1 MGLNTTTFNTD
12 ELITAYAD
20 NQISDPV
27 TKQQVE
33 ELLRKD
39 QKLLAKYKS
48 ELLTKQLLK
57 SRMPQADLP
66 RETYM
71 KVMSSVDD
79 AISASKKKY
88 ADTYSTSRAGI
99 SNPAVNSSAVIE
111 YPSFWQSLKETF
123 TGKFIGVPRYAFAIL
138 AFFIIGGL
146 VYFSGGKKTRNP
158 YILSGTES
166 SIMVQAVNSFHKVL
180 NGEVK
185 PQLKSSNAAEVEKF
199 VMEKAHFDPYVP
211 QIDNYSISGVVCNDY
226 HGQELA
232 HLIYQDNDGNL
243 IYIFQVPITAV
254 QKKNLDLPEDVQKEI
269 NLAKYYM
276 CDEVDENDCTMTLWY
291 KENNV
296 CASMS
301 NMPKKEM
308 FTTFTSFNK

>member
-1 MGLNTTTFNTD
+1 MGLNTTTFNSD
-12 ELITAYAD
+12 ELISAYAD
-20 NQISDPV
+20 NQITDPE

-33 ELLRKD
+33 ELLKKD
-39 QKLLAKYKS
+39 QKLEAKYRS
-48 ELLTKQLLK
+48 EILTKQLLK
-57 SRMPQADLP
+57 NRIPQAELP
-66 RETYM
+66 DATYL
-71 KVMSSVDD
+71 KVMSSIDG
-79 AISASKKKY
+79 AIAASKKKY
-88 ADTYSTSRAGI
+88 ADSHAI
-99 SNPAVNSSAVIE
+99 NSAVIE

-123 TGKFIGVPRYAFAIL
+123 TGRFLGAPRYAFAVL
-138 AFFIIGGL
+138 AFIIIGGL

-180 NGEVK
+180 KGEVT
-185 PQLKSSNAAEVEKF
+185 PQLKSSNAAEVEKYI
-199 VMEKAHFDPYVP
+199 MEKAHFDPYVP
-211 QIDNYSISGVVCNDY
+211 QIDNYNISGVVCNEY

-232 HLIYQDNDGNL
+232 HLIYQDSKGNM
-243 IYIFQVPITAV
+243 IYIFQVPISAV
-254 QKKNLDLPEDVQKEI
+254 QKKSLDLPDDVQKEI

>member
-1 MGLNTTTFNTD
+1 MGLNTTTFNSD
-12 ELITAYAD
+12 ELISAYAD
-20 NQISDPV
+20 NQITDPE

-33 ELLRKD
+33 ELLKKD
-39 QKLLAKYKS
+39 QKLEAKYKS

-57 SRMPQADLP
+57 NRIPQAELP
-66 RETYM
+66 DATYM
-71 KVMSSVDD
+71 KVMSSIDGVI
-79 AISASKKKY
+79 AASKKKY
-88 ADTYSTSRAGI
+88 ADSHSLNTSAAI
-99 SNPAVNSSAVIE
+99 NNNTLNDAAIE
-111 YPSFWQSLKETF
+111 YPTFWQSLMESF
-123 TGKFIGVPRYAFAIL
+123 TGKFLGAPRYAFAIV
-138 AFFIIGGL
+138 AFIIIGGL

-180 NGEVK
+180 KGEVT
-185 PQLKSSNAAEVEKF
+185 PQLKSSNAAEVEKYI
-199 VMEKAHFDPYVP
+199 MEKAHFDPYVP
-211 QIDNYSISGVVCNDY
+211 QIENYSISGVVCNEY

-232 HLIYQDNDGNL
+232 HLIYQDSKGNM
-243 IYIFQVPITAV
+243 IYIFQVPISAM
-254 QKKNLDLPEDVQKEI
+254 QKKSLDLPEDVQKEI
-269 NLAKYYM
+269 NMAKYYM